1 MPFQGVL
8 CLVYMICALRT
19 NMVFVGIFF
28 TLVLAFGFL
37 TGGYFYN
44 AQGRTALAGKLIIGG
59 GACAFVTCI
68 LGWWIFAA
76 ILLASLDFPFGLPV
90 GDLSTMIKSA
100 SEKKKEKMRDGAIAD
115 EENAAAT

>member
-1 MPFQGVL
+1 MV
-8 CLVYMICALRT
+8 CALRT
-19 NMVFVGIFF
+19 NVVFVGIFF

-37 TGGYFYN
+37 TGGYFHN
-44 AQGRTALAGKLIIGG
+44 AQGNAVLAGKLIVGG

-90 GDLSTMIKSA
+90 GDLSTMIKGA
-100 SEKKKEKMRDGAIAD
+100 TEKKKEQMENGGMAD
-115 EENAAAT
+115 ENALAT